1 MGNKDKQKTSDALEH
16 FRKSS
21 IEIVNLFAKKHG
33 FSEYDNR
40 DVYFVD
46 EFCDVCM
53 FGEYAFGMQTM
64 IESLGH
70 DLPAEELMRW
80 YDYMCDYGQVF
91 GSSEGCPNFK
101 SWCDG
106 CPRID
111 LGPIMEKKA
120 ELDKMIREVK
130 LSAMESQY

>member
-1 MGNKDKQKTSDALEH
+1 MENKDRKKVSDALEH
-16 FRKSS
+16 FRKSA

-70 DLPAEELMRW
+70 NLPAEELMRW

-101 SWCDG
+101 RWCDG

-120 ELDKMIREVK
+120 ELDKMIRE
-130 LSAMESQY
+130 AMDKRNLF

>member
-1 MGNKDKQKTSDALEH
+1 MENKDRKRIADALEH
-16 FRKSS
+16 FHKSA

-33 FSEYDNR
+33 FREYDNR

-53 FGEYAFGMQTM
+53 FGDYAFGMQTM
-64 IESLGH
+64 IESLGY

-91 GSSEGCPNFK
+91 DSSKGCPNFK

-120 ELDKMIREVK
+120 ELDKMIREVGRT
-130 LSAMESQY
+130 SDVF